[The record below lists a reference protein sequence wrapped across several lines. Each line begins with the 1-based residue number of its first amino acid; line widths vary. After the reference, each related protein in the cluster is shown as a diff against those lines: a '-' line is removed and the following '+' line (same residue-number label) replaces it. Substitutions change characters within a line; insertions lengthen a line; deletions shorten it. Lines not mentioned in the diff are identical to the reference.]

1 MQSAALKSNQ
11 SAVFAV
17 DELRWYRRCHDSAER
32 RVSAHLGRRFL
43 RPRYVFFTAAHL
55 WVVDERQ
62 PVAALI
68 DPHTESLAGL
78 VAWTDLPPALPGSG
92 PVQIAA
98 DESGLWIQNH
108 RDGPLV
114 HVGIDG
120 IDRSEYTE
128 GHHLIAA
135 GRGGAWCMTPPRR
148 HNDIAPSPDIPPRTL
163 RRKPTLLVSKPG
175 GGMRRVEVDTAA
187 MVSAEFDESSLY
199 LGVEHDPWE
208 RVPRVDSAGGKRP
221 GFELRYSSSVLQIPL
236 HDPAPLRIDRNTY
249 LCAEDRQVGYTS
261 EYADKYYNENHYRKR
276 AFDGNV
282 RWYWGKDPIARG
294 ATTVRAYRGEDSS
307 PVTTLLL
314 PGMDVAHGV
323 AGAGR
328 LWLVARTATRP
339 AVGRSVLSAGVDGG
353 IHSLIT
359 GGIDITD
366 RCWPVGPEP
375 LDHHGYVQYCL
386 RSLDRMRF
394 SDKVDQVSAAY
405 VGHWPSGRIHVRFR
419 HRDYPGLVLT
429 ARLNLYDE
437 QGVRLDNLLS
447 YASAELGE
455 QADTRAYPP
464 ASEAIEG
471 VLHV

>member
-1 MQSAALKSNQ
+1 M
-11 SAVFAV
+11 
-17 DELRWYRRCHDSAER
+17 
-32 RVSAHLGRRFL
+32 SAHLGRRFL

>member
-1 MQSAALKSNQ
+1 M
-11 SAVFAV
+11 
-17 DELRWYRRCHDSAER
+17 
-32 RVSAHLGRRFL
+32 
-43 RPRYVFFTAAHL
+43 
-55 WVVDERQ
+55 VDERQ

-78 VAWTDLPPALPGSG
+78 VAWTDLPPTPPGFG
-92 PVQIAA
+92 PAQISA

-114 HVGIDG
+114 HVGTDG

-128 GHHLIAA
+128 GHHLIGA
-135 GRGGAWCMTPPRR
+135 GRAGAWCMTTTRR
-148 HNDIAPSPDIPPRTL
+148 HNDISPSPDIPPRTL
-163 RRKPTLLVSKPG
+163 RRKPALLVSKPG
-175 GGMRRVEVDTAA
+175 GGMRLVEVDAA
-187 MVSAEFDESSLY
+187 AIVSAEFDESSLY

-208 RVPRVDSAGGKRP
+208 RVPRVDGTGGKRA

-249 LCAEDRQVGYTS
+249 LCAENRQVGYAS
-261 EYADKYYNENHYRKR
+261 EYADVSYNENHRRKR

-294 ATTVRAYRGEDSS
+294 ATTVRAYRGEVPS
-307 PVTTLLL
+307 PVTTLML

-323 AGAGR
+323 AGARR

-339 AVGRSVLSAGVDGG
+339 AGGRSVLSTGVDGG

-386 RSLDRMRF
+386 RGLDRIRF
-394 SDKVDQVSAAY
+394 SDKVDQVSATY

-419 HRDYPGLVLT
+419 HRDYPGLMLT

-437 QGVRLDNLLS
+437 LGVRLDNLLS
-447 YASAELGE
+447 YASAELRE
-455 QADTRAYPP
+455 QADTRAYPA
-464 ASEAIEG
+464 ASEAIAG